1 LQPTSRRGRPSVPK
15 GDRKRPHNLS
25 ISEAAWQSLED
36 QLHDLPVKTVSELVE
51 KIGQGEIQLLIL
63 APSPLGDI
71 PICRRLKALVD
82 EPVAVF
88 GSVLAF
94 VRRTC
99 QQLQLPATD
108 DQVYTVILQA
118 ITVVFYTGYTHPDEL
133 INNPSALI
141 KRLCYIVLQ
150 AQADRQCPPIAI
162 ETVIPEIE
170 DAHQI
175 FAKIHHAFAR
185 LELAARSPDYKALQ
199 MKTMDG
205 LTIKQISRIF
215 KLQGLEVSKV
225 QVSRM
230 IKQGLVNFRELFY
243 EEAIAS
249 LAEPLNNPMTEPLT
263 KPLTEPLTEPLAES
277 TTEANLRLEQ
287 ARQYLHLAL
296 LPSLNP
302 SEILQL
308 QEILQATRQDAY
320 LDFWLNEIDYYLCH
334 RQTTSRT
341 IDPDRTVRDRLYD
354 GLDEHFQKKKKEID
368 RELAFCQTAAQI
380 KQVLAA
386 YAERELTTK
395 LSIQELME
403 S

>member
-1 LQPTSRRGRPSVPK
+1 
-15 GDRKRPHNLS
+15 
-25 ISEAAWQSLED
+25 
-36 QLHDLPVKTVSELVE
+36 
-51 KIGQGEIQLLIL
+51 
-63 APSPLGDI
+63 
-71 PICRRLKALVD
+71 
-82 EPVAVF
+82 
-88 GSVLAF
+88 
-94 VRRTC
+94 
-99 QQLQLPATD
+99 
-108 DQVYTVILQA
+108 
-118 ITVVFYTGYTHPDEL
+118 
-133 INNPSALI
+133 
-141 KRLCYIVLQ
+141 
-150 AQADRQCPPIAI
+150 
-162 ETVIPEIE
+162 
-170 DAHQI
+170 
-175 FAKIHHAFAR
+175 
-185 LELAARSPDYKALQ
+185 

-320 LDFWLNEIDYYLCH
+320 LDYYLCH